1 MAEPAMLLAIN
12 ANNTNIKFALY
23 DGDQSAGAWRI
34 RTEAGRTADEYV
46 AWLDHLMGLAGLSKG
61 DVDGSIIATVVP
73 QALFHLRLLCR
84 EHFGSEPLVL
94 GEPGVELGI
103 GVLVDRPAEVG
114 ADRLANVVGAHLIY
128 PGALIIVD
136 FGTATT
142 FDVVDAAGNFV
153 GGVIA
158 AGINL
163 SLEALHMATASLP
176 RIAIDRPAK
185 AIGKDTRAAMQAGIF
200 WGYVGLVEGLVA
212 RIRAELGTP
221 ATVISTGGL
230 APLFVGATPA
240 IHHHDPEITMRGLV
254 AIHRR
259 NRRASR

>member
-1 MAEPAMLLAIN
+1 MLLAIN

-23 DGDQSAGAWRI
+23 DGDRPAGEWRI
-34 RTEAGRTADEYV
+34 RTEPGRTADEYV
-46 AWLDHLMGLAGLSKG
+46 AWLDHLMGLAGLAKG
-61 DVDGSIIATVVP
+61 DVDASIIATVVP
-73 QALFHLRLLCR
+73 QALLHLRLLCR

-114 ADRLANVVGAHLIY
+114 ADRLANAVGGPLAY

-176 RIAIDRPAK
+176 RIAIDPPAR
-185 AIGKDTRAAMQAGIF
+185 AIGKDTRTAMQAGIF
-200 WGYVGLVEGLVA
+200 WGYVGLVEGLVD
-212 RIRAELGTP
+212 RIKREFGAP
-221 ATVISTGGL
+221 MDVVSTGGL
-230 APLFVGATPA
+230 APLFNGVTPV
-240 IHHHDPEITMRGLV
+240 ISHVDPDLTLWGLRL
-254 AIHRR
+254 IYQQ
-259 NRRASR
+259 NSNK